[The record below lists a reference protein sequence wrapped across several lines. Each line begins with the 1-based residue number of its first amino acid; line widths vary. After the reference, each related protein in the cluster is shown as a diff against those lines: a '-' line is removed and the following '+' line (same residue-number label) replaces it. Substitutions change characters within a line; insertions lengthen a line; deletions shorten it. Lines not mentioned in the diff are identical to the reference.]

1 VVFLLLSPTSGAN
14 VHLQLLAKV
23 GRALQSRELRRALSL
38 AKTPADALAAVED
51 FESAASGRS
60 MAG

>member
-1 VVFLLLSPTSGAN
+1 